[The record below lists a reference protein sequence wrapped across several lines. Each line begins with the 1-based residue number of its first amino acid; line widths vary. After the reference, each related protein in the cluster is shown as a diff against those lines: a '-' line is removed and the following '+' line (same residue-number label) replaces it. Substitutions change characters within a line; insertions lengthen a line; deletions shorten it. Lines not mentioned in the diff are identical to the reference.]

1 MTSILPSKEQRKLLE
16 LATVKYMQA
25 VGDALPYLEA
35 RGISAEDADTAA
47 LGVVTGEIEDHAHL
61 RGRLAIPYMT
71 DTGVVA
77 MNFRCLQAHNC
88 KATPGHEKY
97 MIPVGQ
103 KDYLYGVRTYHD
115 ARDTVCVTEG
125 ELDALILHNMGIPA
139 LGISGSGKWEQHW
152 GKILD
157 DFARVVILSDGDE
170 SGRKLVNS
178 IKRAIPWA
186 TNVRMPNGED
196 VGSMYVK
203 EGPGYLRTRIGL

>member
-1 MTSILPSKEQRKLLE
+1 LLE

-25 VGDALPYLEA
+25 VDRALPYLEA
-35 RGISAEDADTAA
+35 RGISKEDADTAG

-77 MNFRCLQAHNC
+77 MNFRCLQAHSC
-88 KATPGHEKY
+88 KSVPGHEKY
-97 MIPVGQ
+97 MVPAGQ
-103 KDYLYGVRTYHD
+103 RSYMYGVRTYHD
-115 ARDTVCVTEG
+115 ARDTICVTEG
-125 ELDALILHNMGIPA
+125 ELDALVLHNMKIPA
-139 LGISGSGKWEQHW
+139 LGISGAKKWKPHW

-170 SGRKLVNS
+170 SGKVLASAV
-178 IKRAIPWA
+178 KAAVPWA
-186 TNVRMPNGED
+186 TNVRMPKGED
-196 VGSMYVK
+196 VGSMYIK